1 MGERDMDRRRSPS
14 ERAYAVLLRAFP
26 PAFRAEAGLALAE
39 AFRDQWR
46 AARARGARAVVGLW
60 GRTLLDVARN
70 AAAERLAAGG
80 KRPAPRAA
88 SPPSRRSEPVIE
100 TTLRD
105 LRLAVRS
112 LRQRPG
118 FAGLTI
124 LTLALGLGANT
135 AIFSV
140 VKAVLLSPIPYPEP
154 DRLAFVWGRS
164 PSGQEEGVSFPDF
177 DELRQAN
184 RTFSGLAL
192 VRGQSVNLTGGETPE
207 RLTGCFTTASLFTRV
222 LQVRP
227 RLGRTFA
234 AEETEV
240 ANPAPVAVLSH
251 GLWQRR
257 FGGAADILGREVT
270 LNGTVFEVVGV
281 LPEDFE
287 LLLLGGSWR
296 VDVFVPL
303 AHYPNRDGL
312 TRGDRS
318 LFALGRLRPAVSA
331 AEADADLGVVME
343 RLAAE
348 HPASNAGLGVR
359 VVPLRDVV
367 VGDVRRALL
376 VLQAAVGFVLLIAC
390 ANVANLLLA
399 RAADRGREVA
409 LRAALGAGRGRILR
423 QLVTESLVLALL
435 GGGLGAVLGAW
446 GVAGLVALSPGGLP
460 LLGQVRLDAPLL
472 AASLALSL
480 ITGLGLGL
488 VPALQ
493 ALRADLS
500 VTLKE
505 SARALAGGRSRL
517 RDGLV
522 VAEVALSLVMLIGAG
537 LLVQSLRKMQAVDP
551 GFRSDRVLT
560 LSFRLPPNKYE
571 NGAAIAAFFR
581 QAIAGIRAIPGV
593 ESAALVRAVPLS
605 GNWAGSGYTVDGR
618 PAPPP
623 GQEPQAVLNIV
634 TPGYFETMGIPLRG
648 GRDFE
653 DRDDARA
660 PAVVVVNQTLAEREW
675 PGQDAVGRRL
685 RLQGSEGWATV
696 VGVVGDV
703 KHRRLSEPRQA
714 QVYTTHEQDAKI
726 FVCVVAKTAGDPLAL
741 ADPVRRAIWAVDK
754 DQPVWSVVSLESYLE
769 RAFAPTR
776 FILFLLG
783 GFALVAVALAS
794 IGIYGVLSYG
804 VARRGPEIGLRMA
817 LGARATQVVALVVRQ
832 GMGLCLAALALGL
845 LGAALLSRLMGSL
858 LFEVSPA
865 DPATFAGA
873 AALLALV
880 ALAACLVPARRAAR
894 IDPARSLAH
903 E

>member
-1 MGERDMDRRRSPS
+1 
-14 ERAYAVLLRAFP
+14 
-26 PAFRAEAGLALAE
+26 
-39 AFRDQWR
+39 
-46 AARARGARAVVGLW
+46 
-60 GRTLLDVARN
+60 
-70 AAAERLAAGG
+70 
-80 KRPAPRAA
+80 
-88 SPPSRRSEPVIE
+88 
-100 TTLRD
+100 
-105 LRLAVRS
+105 
-112 LRQRPG
+112 
-118 FAGLTI
+118 
-124 LTLALGLGANT
+124 
-135 AIFSV
+135 
-140 VKAVLLSPIPYPEP
+140 
-154 DRLAFVWGRS
+154 
-164 PSGQEEGVSFPDF
+164 
-177 DELRQAN
+177 
-184 RTFSGLAL
+184 
-192 VRGQSVNLTGGETPE
+192 
-207 RLTGCFTTASLFTRV
+207 
-222 LQVRP
+222 
-227 RLGRTFA
+227 
-234 AEETEV
+234 
-240 ANPAPVAVLSH
+240 
-251 GLWQRR
+251 
-257 FGGAADILGREVT
+257 
-270 LNGTVFEVVGV
+270 
-281 LPEDFE
+281 
-287 LLLLGGSWR
+287 
-296 VDVFVPL
+296 
-303 AHYPNRDGL
+303 
-312 TRGDRS
+312 
-318 LFALGRLRPAVSA
+318 
-331 AEADADLGVVME
+331 
-343 RLAAE
+343 
-348 HPASNAGLGVR
+348 
-359 VVPLRDVV
+359 
-367 VGDVRRALL
+367 
-376 VLQAAVGFVLLIAC
+376 
-390 ANVANLLLA
+390 
-399 RAADRGREVA
+399 
-409 LRAALGAGRGRILR
+409 
-423 QLVTESLVLALL
+423 
-435 GGGLGAVLGAW
+435 
-446 GVAGLVALSPGGLP
+446 
-460 LLGQVRLDAPLL
+460 
-472 AASLALSL
+472 
-480 ITGLGLGL
+480 
-488 VPALQ
+488 
-493 ALRADLS
+493 
-500 VTLKE
+500 
-505 SARALAGGRSRL
+505 
-517 RDGLV
+517 
-522 VAEVALSLVMLIGAG
+522 
-537 LLVQSLRKMQAVDP
+537 
-551 GFRSDRVLT
+551 
-560 LSFRLPPNKYE
+560 
-571 NGAAIAAFFR
+571 
-581 QAIAGIRAIPGV
+581 
-593 ESAALVRAVPLS
+593 
-605 GNWAGSGYTVDGR
+605 VDGR